1 MGSAMG
7 WPPSANGISYKSALK
22 SCGVSYIIETSTDVR
37 GSLDATGY
45 GWMARYFFDELLTDP
60 VRSNPS
66 VKELDIYLINQAG
79 TWSLIHPGQKLD
91 PALAER
97 IIKNHRE
104 EIISGDG
111 RYLTVYSGEQTASAT
126 QPDHPVTAKHVIRKI
141 TYDIGLA
148 REAVI
153 QVFISSM
160 IVLALLMPVVFW
172 IASRLL
178 QKQLARS
185 PVQPARRG
193 RCHRPGRPQPGDRQH
208 RPARRDRPACR

>member
-1 MGSAMG
+1 MFG
-7 WPPSANGISYKSALK
+7 ANRVMSDGIDLSQVTGTLKTYSYFGPKGK
-22 SCGVSYIIETSTDVR
+22 DYIIETSTDVR

-60 VRSNPS
+60 IRSNPS
-66 VKELDIYLINQAG
+66 VKDLDIYLINQAG

-104 EIISGDG
+104 EISSGDG

-141 TYDIGLA
+141 TYDVGLA

-160 IVLALLMPVVFW
+160 IVLALLMPVVF
-172 IASRLL
+172 
-178 QKQLARS
+178 
-185 PVQPARRG
+185 
-193 RCHRPGRPQPGDRQH
+193 
-208 RPARRDRPACR
+208 